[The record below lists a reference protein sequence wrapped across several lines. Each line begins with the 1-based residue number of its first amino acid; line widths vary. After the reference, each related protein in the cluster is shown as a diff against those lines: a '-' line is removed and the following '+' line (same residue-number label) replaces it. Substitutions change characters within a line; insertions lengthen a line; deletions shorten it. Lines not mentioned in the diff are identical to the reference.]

1 MLYTLFTNEVVIRE
15 CVSVCPIQVHGEE
28 NSKCLSELKNTHT
41 VSKSMINPWAKKNR
55 VYTSFRLQTYP
66 VHCEQRNMNKVV
78 YLQQVNKT
86 HLLCLKA
93 MSNRFLNT
101 CSVKNP
107 GISTSYGCIYLA
119 IIKGKFKITTCP
131 SIKWTALHLLN
142 VCFKGVGYGK
152 VSKSMT
158 GKTKQILMFHQ
169 LSSVFQ
175 S

>member
-1 MLYTLFTNEVVIRE
+1 MRQEKSCLYFTWVLGYKHTL
-15 CVSVCPIQVHGEE
+15 C
-28 NSKCLSELKNTHT
+28 T
-41 VSKSMINPWAKKNR
+41 V
-55 VYTSFRLQTYP
+55 
-66 VHCEQRNMNKVV
+66 NKETWTKL

-93 MSNRFLNT
+93 MSNSFLNT

-152 VSKSMT
+152 VSKSMS